1 MAQDISALLE
11 AGHLQAGIEALTGA
25 LRSAPTDHASRAL
38 LGELLCLAGQFDR
51 AEAQF
56 AVLTQQTVDRP
67 VAIARLRHLIRAAVA
82 REAWFNQGAVPALL
96 AEPTPG
102 QRVAIDLSLAMRAGA
117 MRAGDD
123 AMIAGLLDQA
133 ETARPKLSGHADGVA
148 FDDFRDV
155 DDRSAWF
162 VEVLTGDGGYL
173 WVDAASIAGLRFTAA
188 SRPIDLLWR
197 EARMALHDGRVADI
211 VIPAQYVD
219 PDASELQRLGR
230 ETDWKAGPGGA
241 STGRGQRVWLM
252 GEEGFPILDLNEIVF
267 APATGP

>member
-1 MAQDISALLE
+1 MPHDISALLE
-11 AGHLQAGIEALTGA
+11 AGQLRAAIERLTGA

-38 LGELLCLAGQFDR
+38 LGELLCLAGEFDR

-96 AEPTPG
+96 SEPTAG
-102 QRVAIDLSLAMRAGA
+102 QRAAIDLALAMRGGDGA
-117 MRAGDD
+117 T
-123 AMIAGLLDQA
+123 IPPLLEQA
-133 ETARPKLSGHADGVA
+133 EAMRPKLAGTVDGAA

-162 VEVLTGDGGYL
+162 IEVLTGDGGYL
-173 WVDAASIAGLRFTAA
+173 WVDPATVAGLRFTPA

-211 VIPAQYVD
+211 VIPAQYVH
-219 PDASELQRLGR
+219 PDASEAQRLAR
-230 ETDWKAGPGGA
+230 ETDWQEGPGEA
-241 STGRGQRVWLM
+241 ATGRGQRVWLL
-252 GEEGFPILDLNEIVF
+252 GENGMSVLDIGEIVF
-267 APATGP
+267 APAAAA